1 MARPIRCGSLLMLI
15 GLGLL
20 MVACDL
26 NAEAQLTTDVGL
38 LGGGSHKLLVTV
50 PEDLYHG
57 GIFNQLP
64 DFSLL
69 TGVKVE
75 DYQSAGRRGMLI
87 SQSFFRLDQLNDPAS
102 AHFLNR
108 AFPGDPFSYR
118 THWRPGHLWRE
129 LEMEII
135 VNSSQSNALAQGFT
149 TGALSLLDAQYIL
162 HLPGDVINHNGAAL
176 DGRTVEWDLDPVQPQ
191 VMSVTAMVISV
202 PFILSLLFT
211 LGAIG
216 LAVESHL
223 AERSSGGPGGEAS
236 RPVGRPARIE
246 RPRRR

>member
-1 MARPIRCGSLLMLI
+1 MARPIRCSALSLLT

-20 MVACDL
+20 MVACGL

-38 LGGGSHKLLVTV
+38 LGGGSHELLVTV
-50 PEDLYHG
+50 PEDLYHS

-69 TGVKVE
+69 TGVKVD
-75 DYQSAGRRGMLI
+75 DYHSAGQRGILV
-87 SQSFFRLDQLNDPAS
+87 SQSFFRLDQLNNPAS

-108 AFPGDPFSYR
+108 AFPGNPFSYR
-118 THWRPGHLWRE
+118 AHWRPGHLWRE
-129 LEMEII
+129 LEIEIFI
-135 VNSSQSNALAQGFT
+135 NSSQSNALAQGFT

-176 DGRTVEWDLDPVQPQ
+176 DARTVEWNVDPVQPQ
-191 VMSVTAMVISV
+191 TMSITANVISV

-211 LGAIG
+211 LVAIG
-216 LAVESHL
+216 LAVGSHL
-223 AERSSGGPGGEAS
+223 VERSPTGPRSAIS

-246 RPRRR
+246 RPRRH